1 MSEHFISRDDAE
13 RDLLAAAAYLG
24 ESITSSDGH
33 AEAMLAVVPMYLER
47 GEVDVA
53 AELANTVDD
62 PFTRDKLLTVVAEKC
77 AEIDDDEY
85 ALQLA
90 DAIEDE
96 GLRSKAFEL
105 IGIKKASAG
114 QIDKARAIAAE
125 ITHPDAV
132 VSAIAVSCAASG
144 DWAGASEAVGELEF
158 PTDRVHTLLELAA
171 SAVRGGQ
178 TEIAAEKLDEAAT
191 AADEIEHREEK
202 IRSLIEIG
210 EHFIEASRND
220 LAIAV
225 LDTAKRAAEALDNVH
240 RDNFL
245 AAISLGFMRAGSPDF
260 SSRSL
265 DLIGDKTQEASCLL
279 GRAREQW
286 RREQHDEALAS
297 LEESCAVLRSQ
308 REAETRNTKAKMALF
323 GSIAVQFAGF
333 GKGERA
339 IEIAQGIEY
348 EGERDEALTQ
358 IASLLTAE
366 GEDERARDALRS
378 MPDDAS
384 RAFALIVMSDAKEKR
399 NERVAALE
407 MLDEAMHLVDAVPQ
421 LTLRSNAYNEIARR
435 LSNYGETA
443 RAADVAAMN
452 LSTIMSVRDE
462 SSRVTLLTALS
473 ASPTAAAIGRESY
486 LNSGLDGLLAAA
498 SRG

>member
-1 MSEHFISRDDAE
+1 
-13 RDLLAAAAYLG
+13 
-24 ESITSSDGH
+24 
-33 AEAMLAVVPMYLER
+33 
-47 GEVDVA
+47 
-53 AELANTVDD
+53 
-62 PFTRDKLLTVVAEKC
+62 
-77 AEIDDDEY
+77 
-85 ALQLA
+85 
-90 DAIEDE
+90 
-96 GLRSKAFEL
+96 
-105 IGIKKASAG
+105 
-114 QIDKARAIAAE
+114 
-125 ITHPDAV
+125 
-132 VSAIAVSCAASG
+132 
-144 DWAGASEAVGELEF
+144 
-158 PTDRVHTLLELAA
+158 
-171 SAVRGGQ
+171 
-178 TEIAAEKLDEAAT
+178 
-191 AADEIEHREEK
+191 
-202 IRSLIEIG
+202 
-210 EHFIEASRND
+210 
-220 LAIAV
+220 
-225 LDTAKRAAEALDNVH
+225 
-240 RDNFL
+240 
-245 AAISLGFMRAGSPDF
+245 
-260 SSRSL
+260 
-265 DLIGDKTQEASCLL
+265 
-279 GRAREQW
+279 
-286 RREQHDEALAS
+286 
-297 LEESCAVLRSQ
+297 
-308 REAETRNTKAKMALF
+308 MALF